1 LKNVTPTGR
10 FDLIRGRLD
19 ILGQRL
25 TLSEASIV
33 LQGDLDPYLQVRA
46 DASRADTE
54 IQVNIVGPVSD
65 PEVTFT
71 SNPDRPE
78 EEVLA
83 LLLFGRDLT
92 QISGLQA
99 LRIAAALNTLAG
111 RSGNSIIDNIRM
123 STGLD
128 DLDVQTSEDGTTELQ
143 LGKYINDR
151 TYTDVTVGSDG
162 TSEINL
168 NLTVTPNITARG
180 TVGSDGNTGVGV
192 YFEKDY

>member
-1 LKNVTPTGR
+1 M
-10 FDLIRGRLD
+10 
-19 ILGQRL
+19 
-25 TLSEASIV
+25 
-33 LQGDLDPYLQVRA
+33 
-46 DASRADTE
+46 
-54 IQVNIVGPVSD
+54 
-65 PEVTFT
+65 
-71 SNPDRPE
+71 
-78 EEVLA
+78 
-83 LLLFGRDLT
+83 LLFGRDLT

-128 DLDVQTSEDGTTELQ
+128 DLDVQTAEDGTTELQ

-168 NLTVTPNITARG
+168 NLTVTPSITARG
-180 TVGSDGNTGVGV
+180 TVASDGNTGVGV